1 MVSEQYEVSTCLSM
15 NMCQDFFNFEQSEQ
29 IKGIFKSHPNGGRLP
44 DEVRNVFKT
53 ETLQTHNTYDGQQ
66 NTI

>member
-1 MVSEQYEVSTCLSM
+1 MVLEQYEVSTCLFM

-29 IKGIFKSHPNGGRLP
+29 SKSIFKSHPKRGRLP

-53 ETLQTHNTYDGQQ
+53 ETLQTHNTGDGQQ